1 MSFSAP
7 VYSKQA
13 ISDRLKKLLTSRL
26 KAYNDAH
33 PDGKRLTQKDYIN
46 NVLGLNPERVRSYTK
61 GEHSNVIPL
70 DVACDLCGKLGCT
83 INYLL
88 GDEDMSS
95 DSYISERTG
104 LSEEAIKRLTEAN
117 NRNSA
122 ADNIS
127 DKINDLYEKI
137 ADEEDEAAISDLYD
151 DISDLEEQMP
161 EIDILPTIIDRIIR
175 MPSFPYIV
183 SEYLNSFEP
192 SIISTGRKN
201 SFQNSSSELFSSN
214 SLTVSTDSDKTS
226 VYITGFGKE
235 FYVNNNILINS
246 EIIKQALIKKMQQ
259 DLDQELKSARER
271 SLKTLFSDDPDM

>member
-1 MSFSAP
+1 MLFSAP
-7 VYSKQA
+7 TYNKQT
-13 ISDRLKKLLTSRL
+13 ISERLKELLSSRL
-26 KAYNDAH
+26 KAYNEAH
-33 PDGKRLTQKDYIN
+33 PDDKRLTQKDYIST
-46 NVLGLNPERVRSYTK
+46 VLGLNPERVRSYTK
-61 GEHSNVIPL
+61 GDRSNVIPL
-70 DVACDLCGKLGCT
+70 DVACDLCSKLGCT

-88 GDEDMSS
+88 GDEDISS
-95 DSYISERTG
+95 DSYISEKTG
-104 LSEEAIKRLTEAN
+104 LSEEAVKRLSVAN
-117 NRNSA
+117 NKNCT

-137 ADEEDEAAISDLYD
+137 ADEEDEASISDLYD
-151 DISDLEEQMP
+151 EIADLEEEMP
-161 EIDILPTIIDRIIR
+161 ETDILPSIIDRIIR

-192 SIISTGRKN
+192 SIISAGRKN
-201 SFQNSSSELFSSN
+201 SFQNSSTELFSSN

-271 SLKTLFSDDPDM
+271 SLKSIFSDDPEM

>member
-1 MSFSAP
+1 MSFSVP
-7 VYSKQA
+7 VYNKQT
-13 ISDRLKKLLTSRL
+13 ISERLKKLLSSRL

-33 PDGKRLTQKDYIN
+33 PDDKRLTQKDYIN
-46 NVLGLNPERVRSYTK
+46 DVLGLNPERVRSYTK
-61 GEHSNVIPL
+61 GDRSNVIPL
-70 DVACDLCGKLGCT
+70 DVACDLCSKLGCT

-88 GDEDMSS
+88 GNEDISS
-95 DSYISERTG
+95 DSYISEQTG
-104 LSEEAIKRLTEAN
+104 LSEEAVKRLSAAN
-117 NRNSA
+117 NRNCT
-122 ADNIS
+122 ADNLS

-137 ADEEDEAAISDLYD
+137 ADEEDEASISDLYD
-151 DISDLEEQMP
+151 EIADLEEEMP
-161 EIDILPTIIDRIIR
+161 ETDILPAIIDRIIR
-175 MPSFPYIV
+175 MTSFPYIV

-192 SIISTGRKN
+192 SIISAGRKN

-214 SLTVSTDSDKTS
+214 SLTVSTDSDATS

-271 SLKTLFSDDPDM
+271 SLKTLFSDDPEM